1 MCKTPSLIC
10 QQCQLRQSSFSWCYI
25 VPGTTSDRE
34 LWKLAL
40 LGRLMG
46 TSVECHCYKMTGW
59 HALSS
64 LHNPI
69 IRSFAAVDCLHIFCV
84 VFLLD
89 IVIKVL
95 RKLIWEFNWI
105 WNCLDSNSMLKV
117 GLFLTEAVGLSW
129 NLDWVMLGGSW
140 HQTLSGLQIVP
151 STHLVLL
158 CSAVPDWFWIEN
170 FCKVIKDCDH

>member
-25 VPGTTSDRE
+25 VPGTTSDRK

-40 LGRLMG
+40 LGQLMG

-105 WNCLDSNSMLKV
+105 WYCLDYVLKV
-117 GLFLTEAVGLSW
+117 DCFKQKLWAWTEIP
-129 NLDWVMLGGSW
+129 DWVMLVALDIKLCLGCKLCRALTWCCSA
-140 HQTLSGLQIVP
+140 
-151 STHLVLL
+151 LL
-158 CSAVPDWFWIEN
+158 CQIDFE
-170 FCKVIKDCDH
+170 